1 VFKYAAALLLLSW
14 PTSAVVHQDFTFSQ
28 WEGLQD
34 DDRAAYIA
42 EFIDMLATM
51 AATQPAQRA
60 ARHYTQCIMRSQLTA
75 WQLANF
81 LREYARA
88 RPELQPSSVQHAMND
103 YLNGHLPDDTRIKS
117 LGDGIV
123 CTQCGH
129 LGADVVPNWP
139 THAAPR

>member
-28 WEGLQD
+28 WERLQD

-60 ARHYTQCIMRSQLTA
+60 ARHYTQCIL
-75 WQLANF
+75 
-81 LREYARA
+81 ARA
-88 RPELQPSSVQHAMND
+88 NRMIRRFAGASGRILVPS
-103 YLNGHLPDDTRIKS
+103 
-117 LGDGIV
+117 
-123 CTQCGH
+123 
-129 LGADVVPNWP
+129 VPR
-139 THAAPR
+139 APRVAAVGRASKLVPVFGEERVPGNEVHRAGAAISKKFSDIQAEERCV